1 MKYEDLLKEQV
12 EELEDVYDIWVENN
26 ENDPEVE
33 IVPFCEWVES
43 FEYGDDDF
51 GCTANRSDRWMD
63 IVFPYH
69 RETITLCDEELRALE
84 QMIGRVIYDYDD
96 LVNAIHMLIDREV
109 DEFRRKEKRYA

>member
-12 EELEDVYDIWVENN
+12 EELEATWDTIQEGNHICFDKDE
-26 ENDPEVE
+26 
-33 IVPFCEWVES
+33 FKC
-43 FEYGDDDF
+43 FGDFVKVFDF
-51 GCTANRSDRWMD
+51 GDEDFFCTANRSDRWMD

-96 LVNAIHMLIDREV
+96 LIDALHTLIDREV
-109 DEFRRKEKRYA
+109 DIFRKEIA